1 MSLAPLG
8 RGMITA
14 IVKRGLKKS
23 PTRMRGVLNL
33 PPWVKVGVRYLLSKY
48 SFMVPPLLPRNLIVL
63 GLLRPKSCNSPPH
76 SAKNKARVG
85 LRKAKLGLGWR
96 FLFSLGA
103 IGAHSPILPQL
114 KWRGKGTFPGAVSTP
129 PALQTVSPFLP
140 GLCSLPSILISFAA

>member
-48 SFMVPPLLPRNLIVL
+48 SFMFPPLLPRNLIVL

-76 SAKNKARVG
+76 SAKNKAKSWAQESQAG
-85 LRKAKLGLGWR
+85 
-96 FLFSLGA
+96 
-103 IGAHSPILPQL
+103 
-114 KWRGKGTFPGAVSTP
+114 
-129 PALQTVSPFLP
+129 P
-140 GLCSLPSILISFAA
+140 GLAIPLLSGGYRHTQPHSAPAEVEREGDFPRGCLHTPSTAGSLSLPPRPLQPAQHLN